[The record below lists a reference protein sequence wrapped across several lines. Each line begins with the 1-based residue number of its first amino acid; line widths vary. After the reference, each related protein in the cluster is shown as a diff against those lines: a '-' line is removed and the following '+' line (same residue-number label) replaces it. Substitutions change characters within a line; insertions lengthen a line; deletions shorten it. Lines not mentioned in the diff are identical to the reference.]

1 MCGVLMLVPPVR
13 SAPSS
18 MSARASLSV
27 KLSSWYRLFPSRV
40 SLQRRTILSSTFQIG
55 ERRLASHNAAYSV
68 EIANFYWGIDGKE
81 NYCVVRLR
89 PLWNQLTDEKVGKIL
104 CKAQSPFST
113 ANIFYWDPQD
123 KIIWGALTTSCVTG
137 WLSGVLRGRRGSGGR
152 RRSCRRCPPLPRSL
166 TPSCC
171 HPPHRPPPSL
181 ESKTL
186 ASWYLED
193 DYHGWLNR

>member
-1 MCGVLMLVPPVR
+1 MQCTANLRNNGEIDHIKLELKIIYWPDEANSLGWTHPPLAAENVTFISIFTPPIMCGVLMLVPPVR

-40 SLQRRTILSSTFQIG
+40 SLQRRTILSSTFPTG

-89 PLWNQLTDEKVGKIL
+89 PL
-104 CKAQSPFST
+104 
-113 ANIFYWDPQD
+113 
-123 KIIWGALTTSCVTG
+123 
-137 WLSGVLRGRRGSGGR
+137 
-152 RRSCRRCPPLPRSL
+152 
-166 TPSCC
+166 
-171 HPPHRPPPSL
+171 
-181 ESKTL
+181 
-186 ASWYLED
+186 
-193 DYHGWLNR
+193 

>member
-40 SLQRRTILSSTFQIG
+40 SLQRRTILSSTFPTG

-89 PLWNQLTDEKVGKIL
+89 PLWNQLTDEKVGKVL
-104 CKAQSPFST
+104 CKAHSPFST
-113 ANIFYWDPQD
+113 DNIFYWDPQY
-123 KIIWGALTTSCVTG
+123 KIIIIALHLRLLVWLADCQGCGGGGGGLGPEGGVAGDVLSFLDLWHHLAVILPTG
-137 WLSGVLRGRRGSGGR
+137 L
-152 RRSCRRCPPLPRSL
+152 
-166 TPSCC
+166 
-171 HPPHRPPPSL
+171 HPAWRAKH
-181 ESKTL
+181 
-186 ASWYLED
+186 
-193 DYHGWLNR
+193 